1 VSAIALAKAEAR
13 YTRWR
18 PGRQSQPSLLWS
30 GISRILCPLSRT
42 GDHLSHA
49 FFTCPGPLLRVRPI
63 PEVHSPLSRKVER
76 ATHTSALSCT
86 TWGLSRDLAYAK
98 IRWALTPPFHPC
110 PAPSLRTLNGI
121 EPSDLLAEPNC
132 EGMVPGGLFSETLSV
147 TWDFRPKVPPFS
159 RGTLPSG
166 VRTFLWPG
174 VNHASDRLPQSKSN
188 TEEASA
194 PGKPRT
200 SRQEFG

>member
-1 VSAIALAKAEAR
+1 VLRSRTRHDLRRANTPAQLLASKGPGDLSAKALAKAEAR

-49 FFTCPGPLLRVRPI
+49 FFTCPRPLLRVRPI

-110 PAPSLRTLNGI
+110 PAPSFRILNGI
-121 EPSDLLAEPNC
+121 EPSDLLA
-132 EGMVPGGLFSETLSV
+132 GAKLRRDGAGRFI
-147 TWDFRPKVPPFS
+147 F
-159 RGTLPSG
+159 
-166 VRTFLWPG
+166 
-174 VNHASDRLPQSKSN
+174 
-188 TEEASA
+188 
-194 PGKPRT
+194 
-200 SRQEFG
+200 